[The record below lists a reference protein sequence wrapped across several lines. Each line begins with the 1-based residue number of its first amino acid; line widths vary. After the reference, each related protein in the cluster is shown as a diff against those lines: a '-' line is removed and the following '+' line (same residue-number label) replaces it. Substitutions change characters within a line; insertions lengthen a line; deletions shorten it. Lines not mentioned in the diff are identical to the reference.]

1 MFGCSLHQ
9 YSIIIRPGTDDRG
22 CAERDKIRY
31 GSDWMK
37 VLALA
42 SGAFMMSASTNAALV
57 LAGADRM
64 WGGSAAAESTC
75 DGACTY
81 TGG

>member
-1 MFGCSLHQ
+1 
-9 YSIIIRPGTDDRG
+9 
-22 CAERDKIRY
+22 
-31 GSDWMK
+31 MK
-37 VLALA
+37 VLPLA

-64 WGGSAAAESTC
+64 WGGSAAAAESTC

-81 TGG
+81 TGGAESILLAAEAGCRSIEHASFIDQRGV